1 LFPGKIS
8 VSLCRETAGK
18 DAQIKV
24 IGVVGQNGSGKDEV
38 LKYLKVR
45 HGVPFLA
52 TGDIVREIAAK
63 QGIEPTRSNLG
74 ELSDRYFGKY
84 GKGHFIKMAVDRI
97 LQNGWKTAGISGI
110 RSPEDVAILRNILGR
125 DFVLIAVVVTDPDLR
140 YSRMLKRG
148 EGRDRNTTEQFQ
160 QQDRAEEKLFNIS
173 KAMNQADY
181 TVSNDGT
188 LEALHAAIDV
198 LVDKKGLLTA

>member
-1 LFPGKIS
+1 MYIVTES
-8 VSLCRETAGK
+8 TGK
-18 DAQIKV
+18 DTQIKI

-38 LKYLKVR
+38 LKYLKAR

-74 ELSDRYFGKY
+74 ELSDSYFRKY

-97 LQNGWKTAGISGI
+97 FQNGWKTAGISGI

-125 DFVLIAVVVTDPDLR
+125 DFVLIAVTVADAQVR
-140 YSRMLKRG
+140 YRRMLKRG
-148 EGRDRNTTEQFQ
+148 EDRDRNTIEQFR
-160 QQDRAEEKLFNIS
+160 QQDEAEENLFHITD
-173 KAMNQADY
+173 AMMQADY
-181 TVSNDGT
+181 TISNDGT
-188 LEALHAAIDV
+188 LEALHAAIDT
-198 LVDKKGLLTA
+198 LVDKNGLLVA